1 MMNNIILRGRYG
13 PRGGI
18 PYQLLMGG
26 SSTEDVP
33 YLYFIPRYGSVVYNY
48 PNNEDNRHLVNIVV
62 PVVVYE
68 DTGVFLVNF

>member
-1 MMNNIILRGRYG
+1 
-13 PRGGI
+13 
-18 PYQLLMGG
+18 MGG